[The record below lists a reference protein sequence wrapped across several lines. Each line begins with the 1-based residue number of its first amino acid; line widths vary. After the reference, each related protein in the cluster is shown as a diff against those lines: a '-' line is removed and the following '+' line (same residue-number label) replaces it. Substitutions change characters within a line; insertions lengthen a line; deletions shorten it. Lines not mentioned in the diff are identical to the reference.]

1 MVDDDVA
8 PLTTICWV
16 LPIRKVSI
24 RVAIDPHIYHNS
36 LVYE

>member
-8 PLTTICWV
+8 PLTPTCWV

-24 RVAIDPHIYHNS
+24 HVAIDPEIAYY

>member
-1 MVDDDVA
+1 MVDDDAA
-8 PLTTICWV
+8 PLTTTCWV

-24 RVAIDPHIYHNS
+24 HVAIECNN

>member
-16 LPIRKVSI
+16 LSVRKVYI
-24 RVAIDPHIYHNS
+24 HVAIDPEIP
-36 LVYE
+36 

>member
-8 PLTTICWV
+8 PLTTTCWV

-24 RVAIDPHIYHNS
+24 HVVIDPE
-36 LVYE
+36 LP